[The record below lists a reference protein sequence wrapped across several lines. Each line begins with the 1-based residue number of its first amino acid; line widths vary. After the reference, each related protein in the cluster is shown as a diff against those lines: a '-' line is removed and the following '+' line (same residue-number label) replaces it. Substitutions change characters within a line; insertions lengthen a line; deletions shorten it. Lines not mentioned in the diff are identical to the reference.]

1 MLMAASQLFLE
12 ILLGWLF
19 DSLEVLLDRLEW
31 DCLARLGSA
40 SLRDDRL
47 GDCSSL
53 AWSELKAREDRFPC
67 LRLRNFALW
76 VLNPCLLLMGVS
88 KAE

>member
-1 MLMAASQLFLE
+1 MVLLGRILSIMRCWSSRGSIVLMAASQLLLE

-31 DCLARLGSA
+31 DCLARLGSS

-47 GDCSSL
+47 GD
-53 AWSELKAREDRFPC
+53 
-67 LRLRNFALW
+67 
-76 VLNPCLLLMGVS
+76 
-88 KAE
+88 